1 MALKQLSVF
10 LENKPSQLLNLADIL
25 RKNDINMRALSLS
38 ETTDFGI
45 ARLVVDNPDKAAEV
59 LKEAKYVASLTP
71 VLAVELNDEAGG
83 LYNILSL
90 LASAEINLE
99 YSYAFILKKKG
110 AACSVIRVNDP
121 DSAEKLFTEA
131 GIPLIGTE
139 DIA

>member
-10 LENKPSQLLNLADIL
+10 LENKPSQLLKLADIL
-25 RKNDINMRALSLS
+25 RRNDINMRALSLS

-45 ARLVVDNPDKAAEV
+45 ARLVVNDPDRAAEV
-59 LKEAKYVASLTP
+59 LKEANYVASLTP

-90 LASAEINLE
+90 LAAADINLE
-99 YSYAFILKKKG
+99 YSYAFMLKKTN
-110 AACSVIRVNDP
+110 AACSVIRVDNP
-121 DSAEKLFTEA
+121 EKAEEIFAEA
-131 GIPLIGTE
+131 GIPLIDTK

>member
-45 ARLVVDNPDKAAEV
+45 ARLVVNNPDKAAKV
-59 LKEAKYVASLTP
+59 LKEANYVASLTP
-71 VLAVELNDEAGG
+71 VLAIELTDEAGG
-83 LYNILSL
+83 LYNVLHL
-90 LASAEINLE
+90 LGSANINLE
-99 YSYAFILKKKG
+99 YSYAFMLKKKD
-110 AACSVIRVNDP
+110 AACSVIRVDDP
-121 DSAEKLFTEA
+121 EKAEKIFAEA